1 MPVDSIVRSS
11 PARRPAAGQV
21 LSTLCPL
28 HAAFEQDDAG
38 PLGSKRPSLGA
49 HALSRPSSGGDADG
63 GLAGLTP
70 GADALP
76 SVRGLSACA
85 ARP

>member
-1 MPVDSIVRSS
+1 V
-11 PARRPAAGQV
+11 
-21 LSTLCPL
+21 L

-38 PLGSKRPSLGA
+38 PLGSKRPSSGA
-49 HALSRPSSGGDADG
+49 HALSRPSSGGGDADG

-76 SVRGLSACA
+76 SIRGLSACA
-85 ARP
+85 TIP